1 LIYRYICKNKTNNK
15 NVYYLLQEE
24 GGQLTEAVRRAPHSV
39 VLLDELEKAHSDVLN
54 ILLQVMEDGILTDGQ
69 GRTVSFKNTVLIMTS
84 NIGSKRILEM
94 VKNEK
99 NKQDGKQD
107 GGYDELKSSSDTS
120 DGRPEYSKLA
130 GIVKAELEATL
141 KPEFLNRIDDIVV
154 FQPLSDKELS
164 MIATTMVL
172 TIIARA
178 KRERDIDIS
187 VSHALLEKMVG
198 EGSKASMQFG
208 ARPLRRA
215 VQHILEDA
223 ISESVVKSF
232 LLFGDSA
239 TFDVHEGADPQ
250 SPLYVIV
257 TRFRDGEVL
266 SIKVDESSR
275 DMVVPSIAAV
285 ESAEEELEP
294 ETNGAAPA
302 LA

>member
-1 LIYRYICKNKTNNK
+1 M
-15 NVYYLLQEE
+15 
-24 GGQLTEAVRRAPHSV
+24 TEAVRRAPHSV

-94 VKNEK
+94 VQKNEK
-99 NKQDGKQD
+99 DKQDKELNNGDD
-107 GGYDELKSSSDTS
+107 GLKLSSDAS

-130 GIVKAELEATL
+130 GVVKAELEAAL

-154 FQPLSDKELS
+154 FQPLSGKELS
-164 MIATTMVL
+164 MIAMTMVI

-178 KRERDIDIS
+178 KLERDIDIS
-187 VSHALLEKMVG
+187 VSPALLEKMVG
-198 EGSKASMQFG
+198 EGSMASMQFG

-215 VQHILEDA
+215 VQRILEDA

-239 TFDVHEGADPQ
+239 TFDVQESADPK
-250 SPLYVIV
+250 SPIYVIV
-257 TRFRDGEVL
+257 TRLRDGEVL
-266 SIKVDESSR
+266 SIEVDESSR
-275 DMVVPSIAAV
+275 DMVLPSIAAV

-294 ETNGAAPA
+294 ETNGAQPA
-302 LA
+302 HA